1 MQRTSFHYQMTELK
15 ARKILV
21 LIKFSKLDY
30 SIEEMTDL
38 DSRPF
43 LLKTSQGEL
52 YSEYEIINYIV
63 NDNFLSSYKE
73 SLRENSVTDS
83 AENQI

>member
-1 MQRTSFHYQMTELK
+1 MTELK

-30 SIEEMTDL
+30 SIEEMADL

-52 YSEYEIINYIV
+52 YSEYDIINYIV

>member
-1 MQRTSFHYQMTELK
+1 MTELK